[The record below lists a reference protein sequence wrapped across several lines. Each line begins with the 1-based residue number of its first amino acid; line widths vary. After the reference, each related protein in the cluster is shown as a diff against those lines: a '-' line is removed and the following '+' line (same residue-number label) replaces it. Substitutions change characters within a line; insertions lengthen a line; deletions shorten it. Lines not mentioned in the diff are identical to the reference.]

1 MNEPSTENNFL
12 IKHAELLLSSYYRLT
27 GKKLIDDTDLNINI
41 AKALFDADF
50 VVVSH
55 GTESDPIFNYGNKS
69 ALKSFELNWSEFVAL
84 PSRKSAKPLDRDERQ
99 DLLARVTTFG
109 FIDDY
114 RGLRISST
122 GRTFWIENA
131 TVWNLIDNNGA
142 FRGQAAMFKP

>member
-1 MNEPSTENNFL
+1 MKPQPSLENGYL
-12 IKHAELLLSSYYRLT
+12 YEHVELLVSSYQRLT
-27 GKKLIDDTDLNINI
+27 GKQLIDSRHADIG
-41 AKALFDADF
+41 KALFEADF

-55 GTESDPIFNYGNKS
+55 GTESDPIFNYGNKL
-69 ALKSFELNWSEFVAL
+69 ALKSFELSWSDFVAL

-99 DLLARVTTFG
+99 DLLARVTAFG

>member
-1 MNEPSTENNFL
+1 MNQPSSENGYLHEHVDLL
-12 IKHAELLLSSYYRLT
+12 ISSYQRLT
-27 GKKLIDDTDLNINI
+27 GKNLIDSRHGDIG
-41 AKALFDADF
+41 KALFYADF

-99 DLLARVTTFG
+99 DLLARVTAFG

-131 TVWNLIDNNGA
+131 TVWNLIDNSGA

>member
-1 MNEPSTENNFL
+1 MNQPSLENRYL
-12 IKHAELLLSSYYRLT
+12 HEHVELLVSSYQRLT
-27 GKKLIDDTDLNINI
+27 GKKLINCRHVDIGKT
-41 AKALFDADF
+41 LFYADF

-99 DLLARVTTFG
+99 DLLARVTAFG

>member
-1 MNEPSTENNFL
+1 MKQQPCSENGYLHEHADLL
-12 IKHAELLLSSYYRLT
+12 ISSYQRLT
-27 GKKLIDDTDLNINI
+27 GKKLIDNHGSNV
-41 AKALFDADF
+41 AKALFEADF

-55 GTESDPIFNYGNKS
+55 GIESDPIFNYGNKS
-69 ALKSFELNWSEFVAL
+69 ALTAFELNWLDFIAL
-84 PSRKSAKPLDRDERQ
+84 PSRKSAKPMDRHERQ
-99 DLLARVTTFG
+99 DLLSRVTQFG

>member
-12 IKHAELLLSSYYRLT
+12 SNHAELLLSSYYQLT

-41 AKALFDADF
+41 ANALFDADF

-55 GTESDPIFNYGNKS
+55 GTESDPIFNYGNKC
-69 ALKSFELNWSEFVAL
+69 ALNAFELSWSEFVAL
-84 PSRKSAKPLDRDERQ
+84 PSRKSAKPMDRDERQ
-99 DLLARVTTFG
+99 DLLARVTAFG

-142 FRGQAAMFKP
+142 FHGQAAMFKP

>member
-1 MNEPSTENNFL
+1 MKQYPSPENGYHHEHADLL
-12 IKHAELLLSSYYRLT
+12 ISSYQRLT
-27 GKKLIDDTDLNINI
+27 GKKLIDSRHIDIG
-41 AKALFDADF
+41 KALFDADF

>member
-1 MNEPSTENNFL
+1 MNEPSLENGYL
-12 IKHAELLLSSYYRLT
+12 YAHAELLISSYQRLT
-27 GKKLIDDTDLNINI
+27 GKSLIYDEGYNDI
-41 AKALFDADF
+41 AQALFNADF

-69 ALKSFELNWSEFVAL
+69 ALKSFELSWSEFIAL
-84 PSRKSAKPLDRDERQ
+84 PSRKSAKPLDRDERAG
-99 DLLARVTTFG
+99 LLARVTQFG

-114 RGLRISST
+114 RGLRISAS

>member
-1 MNEPSTENNFL
+1 M
-12 IKHAELLLSSYYRLT
+12 
-27 GKKLIDDTDLNINI
+27 
-41 AKALFDADF
+41 
-50 VVVSH
+50 VSH

-142 FRGQAAMFKP
+142 FSWSSCYV

>member
-12 IKHAELLLSSYYRLT
+12 SNHTELLLSSYYRLT
-27 GKKLIDDTDLNINI
+27 GKNLIDDTDLNINI
-41 AKALFDADF
+41 ANALFEADF

-69 ALKSFELNWSEFVAL
+69 ALNAFELSWSEFVAL

-99 DLLARVTTFG
+99 DLLARVTAFG

-142 FRGQAAMFKP
+142 FHGQAAMFKP